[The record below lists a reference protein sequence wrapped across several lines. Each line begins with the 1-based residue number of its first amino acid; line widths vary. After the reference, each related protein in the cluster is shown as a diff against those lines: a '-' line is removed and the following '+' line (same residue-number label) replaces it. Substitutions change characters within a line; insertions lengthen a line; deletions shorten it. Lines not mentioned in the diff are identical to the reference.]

1 MCFRHDPIPFPF
13 LKLANK
19 NKGFCLICD
28 KWFSG
33 HSHKLRYNRLRD
45 VHPRDYKPRNIRR
58 ANGPPLRCARQLSCA
73 LVNVLALPPDGGLE
87 VFEPASVPARA
98 CDMTLASA
106 AQILDS
112 FFFTHF
118 LDSGRIYFR
127 RAGHRAFGHLSRPH
141 DQ

>member
-1 MCFRHDPIPFPF
+1 

-19 NKGFCLICD
+19 NKGFGLICD
-28 KWFSG
+28 KSFSG

-45 VHPRDYKPRNIRR
+45 FHRRDYKARNIRP
-58 ANGPPLRCARQLSCA
+58 ANGAPLRCARQISCA
-73 LVNVLALPPDGGLE
+73 LVNVLALPPAGALE
-87 VFEPASVPARA
+87 ALEAAACGSACLLKTLASAA
-98 CDMTLASA
+98 MTLASA